1 MQLARP
7 AFAPHPRAFGR
18 GPVRYGSPAAAAPAL
33 VISDDLKLFLSTF
46 AVGFLFVSVLIA

>member
-18 GPVRYGSPAAAAPAL
+18 GPVRYNSPAAAPAL
-33 VISDDLKLFLSTF
+33 VVSDDLKLFLSTF

>member
-18 GPVRYGSPAAAAPAL
+18 GQVRVLAAPDTTASA
-33 VISDDLKLFLSTF
+33 ISADIKLFASTF
-46 AVGFLFVSVLIA
+46 LVGFVFVSVLLA

>member
-18 GPVRYGSPAAAAPAL
+18 GPVRYGSPAAAPAFI
-33 VISDDLKLFLSTF
+33 ISDDLKLFLSTF